1 LEPGRSAPFRRGWLR
16 PARGAPGSRVSGAHT
31 RIYDGRAPTAADET
45 IERIRARVDQAFAQT
60 DERTYREETHESEG
74 EHVFVVGD
82 APDRKKVETL
92 LDEYGVEYETEGTE
106 VRVFV
111 RGG

>member
-1 LEPGRSAPFRRGWLR
+1 
-16 PARGAPGSRVSGAHT
+16 
-31 RIYDGRAPTAADET
+31 
-45 IERIRARVDQAFAQT
+45 
-60 DERTYREETHESEG
+60 
-74 EHVFVVGD
+74 VFVVGD

-111 RGG
+111 RDG